1 MSEKFMYILAM
12 IIHKILF
19 FVDYN
24 KWLKRLDTQ
33 LNNLTNQSLIKV
45 PKVVEPTIRKC
56 YYKTLGTRVNSPMP
70 LSL

>member
-33 LNNLTNQSLIKV
+33 LNNPTNQNLIKD
-45 PKVVEPTIRKC
+45 PKVVEPTNK
-56 YYKTLGTRVNSPMP
+56 KML
-70 LSL
+70 L